1 MFDIEVRVRYT
12 LSASQTACT
21 ILCALSRDND
31 LIGNPYEWSRAD
43 VVRLLRKELTDH
55 GITCVWD
62 SGHEY
67 GPAALVLASKLGFD
81 ENYLDGLFSAIL

>member
-1 MFDIEVRVRYT
+1 MFDIEVRVRHVLNGT
-12 LSASQTACT
+12 QAACT

-67 GPAALVLASKLGFD
+67 GPAAIVFTSKLGFD
-81 ENYLDGLFSAIL
+81 ADSLEDVFSGIL